1 MEKRNNRVINEIMAN
16 ASSSIIVL
24 SSSDCEYTSFLSELS
39 NRYPTTYWYNAK
51 FDNPFS
57 FSLEVARKVFED
69 EDTIF
74 KMLQFKYCENDKVD
88 NIILKV
94 VLDEIKKKQGDCL
107 FVFDHLEE
115 LPDYFDFSLIEL
127 LIRNCPKN
135 LKLIFISEK
144 LINVNYSKLEEY
156 VPKIVNEFAL
166 GDNESAKTINID
178 SKDLEPTDIHFLA
191 YISQIEEVPLE
202 LATSIYPKGVTVL
215 RYCSIKYKDLVVNKN
230 QCCFKI
236 SRTFHKLVVEKSET
250 LKDSPFNHNIEDLF
264 YEYLTQKGK
273 HINALKFGIDI
284 GNLNYIRRSLLI
296 ISHDW
301 GLIYQLLE
309 MTKYKSNAMDKKYIN
324 MDYPDCFA
332 YSALCDYG
340 QGNYDDA
347 LKKIETLISWEYLEQ
362 EALKKCYFYK
372 VKILNEMGE
381 YEKAVDFIRD
391 MFAEGYSCDSLKKYD
406 CIVCCIPQLMHNA
419 EQKIKVEQLKTCE
432 KIIQSGVCSDSYLYL
447 RMLQSMGEAFF
458 DLGNYRKAIQI
469 VQKIKSIAHF
479 YVVPHKLLQYF
490 YYMNDLSYAEKIAL
504 ISLQKAKEYD
514 ITTDVASIYCLLAK
528 VYSFWNMEKEATKNI
543 EMAINC
549 EDSCDFIKY
558 NAISLRVIFNA
569 RFPKKE
575 FPKDIAIIY
584 AKLCEQTNTK
594 HAVML
599 YGSIAFWY
607 WKHHRKEEALFYTNK
622 CLKGNS
628 RNEMWLIASGVAI
641 NYALEDEINQD
652 MKQIVTKF
660 FYTAEQYA
668 MDMVLVD
675 FDDLSANIIK
685 YATERNLITPYVE
698 KIIKLIKNKSQKND
712 NSVKVKIQVMNT
724 VLVQVNGEEIR
735 WKTKKA
741 RELFMI
747 YIFKGSQGIDRA
759 KIFSLLWGE
768 YIYES
773 AINNLKTT
781 NNIIRNTLSKYKIV
795 YKLGYKNGKYSLSL
809 ANCEFDYVKY
819 HKYIER
825 FSAEN
830 ILSEKITLMLDI
842 IDMYGDGFAPE
853 LINAEFKE
861 IRATLKNNI
870 CFMLAEFIKTL
881 KEKGR
886 LIDANKFQNALV
898 RIDDQ
903 GKYRDMT
910 RLD

>member
-57 FSLEVARKVFED
+57 FSLEIARKVLENED
-69 EDTIF
+69 IIF
-74 KMLQFKYCENDKVD
+74 KILQLKYCENDKLD

-144 LINVNYSKLEEY
+144 LINLNYSKLEEC
-156 VPKIVNEFAL
+156 VPKIVDEFAL
-166 GDNESAKTINID
+166 GENESISQINFET
-178 SKDLEPTDIHFLA
+178 KDLTPMDIHFLA
-191 YISQIEEVPLE
+191 YISKLEEIPTE
-202 LATSIYPKGVTVL
+202 FATSIYAKGVAVL

-230 QCCFKI
+230 QCCFKV
-236 SRTFHKLVVEKSET
+236 SRTFHKLVVEKSNT
-250 LKDSPFNHNIEDLF
+250 LENSPFYHILEDLF

-284 GNLNYIRRSLLI
+284 GNLSFIRRSLLI
-296 ISHDW
+296 ISDDW

-309 MTKYKSNAMDKKYIN
+309 MTKYKCNAIDKKYAN

-340 QGNYDDA
+340 QGDYGEALEKLETLIAWEHLPEDA
-347 LKKIETLISWEYLEQ
+347 LKKS
-362 EALKKCYFYK
+362 CFYK

-381 YEKAVDFIRD
+381 YEKAVAFIRQ
-391 MFAEGYSCDSLKKYD
+391 MFADGYSYDRIKKYD
-406 CIVCCIPQLMHNA
+406 CVVCCIPQLMHNS
-419 EQKIKVEQLKTCE
+419 EQKIKLEHLKLCE
-432 KIIQSGVCSDSYLYL
+432 KIIQSNDYSDSYLYL
-447 RMLQSMGEAFF
+447 RMLQSMSEAFF
-458 DLGNYRKAIQI
+458 DLGNYRKAIQM
-469 VQKIKSIAHF
+469 VQKIKSVVQF

-490 YYMNDLSYAEKIAL
+490 YYMNDLSYAEKVAL
-504 ISLQKAKEYD
+504 NALQKAKEYD
-514 ITTDVASIYCLLAK
+514 ITTDVASIYCLLYK
-528 VYSFWNMEKEATKNI
+528 IYSFWNMEKEAIHNI
-543 EMAINC
+543 EMAINS

-558 NAISLRVIFNA
+558 YAISLRVMCYA

-575 FPKDIAIIY
+575 FAKDIAIIY
-584 AKLCEQTNTK
+584 AKQCEK
-594 HAVML
+594 ISPKDAVML
-599 YGSIAFWY
+599 YGSIAYWY
-607 WKHHRKEEALFYTNK
+607 WKHQRKEEALFYTTK

-628 RNEMWLIASGVAI
+628 RNGMWLVASGVAI
-641 NYALEDEINQD
+641 NYAIEDEINQD

-668 MDMVLVD
+668 MDMILVD
-675 FDDLSANIIK
+675 YDDLSANIIK
-685 YATERNLITPYVE
+685 FANEKGLVTPYVE
-698 KIIKLIKNKSQKND
+698 KIIKLIKNKSQKID
-712 NSVKVKIQVMNT
+712 TSVKVKIQVLDT
-724 VLVQVNGEEIR
+724 VSVQVNDEEIL

-741 RELFMI
+741 RELFML

-768 YIYES
+768 YIYIS

-781 NNIIRNTLSKYKIV
+781 NNIIRNTLSKYNIV
-795 YKLGYKNGKYSLSL
+795 YKLGYKNGKYFLTL
-809 ANCEFDYVKY
+809 ANYEFDYVKY
-819 HKYIER
+819 LRYIER
-825 FSAEN
+825 FNAESV
-830 ILSEKITLMLDI
+830 LSEKINLMLDI
-842 IDMYGDGFAPE
+842 VDMYGDGFAPE
-853 LINAEFKE
+853 LVNAEFKE
-861 IRATLKNNI
+861 MRATLKHNI
-870 CFMLAEFIKTL
+870 SFMLVEFIKLL

-886 LIDANKFQNALV
+886 LIDANKFQISLA